1 MPSPGSVPVGTLT
14 TVAGF
19 SLSPMEWLP
28 RTDPADL
35 KVLRAVGWIDGES
48 VVAGRLF
55 DRIRLGPD
63 PVGAMLRLGDIARAH
78 PELARAALEDEPMAQ
93 RLVALVGGSRALSA
107 AVVRAADPHRILGEK
122 FDPPEPDSD
131 GLARWV
137 KEALASVAAADLA
150 GQIEMPEAGAR
161 VSAIADTAT
170 RVVVDSVLDGTRVRL
185 AVIAMGKWGGQE
197 LNYASDIDLV
207 FVHEGSDEEALVAAS
222 RVVETLGRR
231 SEGGSPFRVDVDLR
245 PEGASGPLSRSL
257 DSYRAYWE
265 RWAETWE
272 LQALLKA
279 RFVAGDTNL
288 GEDFVDS
295 MVEAVFPER
304 LGADAVRSI
313 RAMKRRTENVV
324 DGSVTE
330 LKRGVGGIRDVE
342 FAVQLLQLVHG
353 RADPTLRISGT
364 LAALGRL
371 AVGGYVLPQDAE
383 TLADAYRWLRDAEH
397 RLQLYDLR
405 QTHALPRAVEDRER
419 IARAMGYRDEPDA
432 SALMRFEADLTAK
445 RSEVRSIHERLFY
458 RPVLDALAESKAASM
473 PATAAIRRL
482 EAFGFV
488 DTEAT
493 RRAVEDL
500 TSGLSRR
507 SSLMRH
513 MLPLIM
519 EWLSLAPDPDLG
531 LSQLRMLLG
540 ETADAGS
547 IVGTLR
553 DDPVAAERLCRVLG
567 TSRLI
572 GRLVDRLPPLVPI
585 FGDDDQL
592 VAWPTLDELVDEA
605 RARASVPGDATSAI
619 HRFHAEHLLR
629 IAVAD
634 IADLIDEVEVGQRLS
649 MLSDA
654 TVQAALD
661 GAMRDL
667 KSSPRLCI
675 VALGKWGG
683 GELTYASDLDAVV
696 VTSDADDTD
705 AAASVIERVIA
716 SLERP
721 VTGFSSLELDLDLRP
736 EGRKGALVRSLGA
749 YESYW
754 QRWAETW
761 ELQAM
766 LRARPAAGDLD
777 LGGALVDAS
786 ISHVFADRPG
796 RDQEIRQIKAR
807 VEVERIPIGEDP
819 DFHLK
824 LGKGSLADVEWTV
837 QLLQLQ
843 HGSDH
848 PEVRGASTLDALA
861 SLAAAGLLDRE
872 EETILLDAYRFCA
885 RVRNRLF
892 LRAGRA
898 RDSLPDEPTEAT
910 RLARSL
916 GYTHSPRTA
925 LRQDYRRVTR
935 RARRVVEHRFYDT

>member
-1 MPSPGSVPVGTLT
+1 MQPT
-14 TVAGF
+14 TVDAF
-19 SLSPMEWLP
+19 SLGPMERLP

-35 KVLRAVGWIDGES
+35 KALRAVGWIDADT
-48 VVAGRLF
+48 VVAGHLF
-55 DRIRLGPD
+55 DLLRLGPD

-78 PELARAALEDEPMAQ
+78 PDLARAALEDQPMAE

-107 AVVRAADPHRILGEK
+107 AVLRATDPHRILGGEL
-122 FDPPEPDSD
+122 DPPEPTPD

-137 KEALASVAAADLA
+137 KEALAGVAAADLA

-161 VSAIADTAT
+161 VSTIADAAT
-170 RVVVDSVLDGTRVRL
+170 RVVVDSILETNPARL

-197 LNYASDIDLV
+197 LNYASDIDLM
-207 FVHEGSDEEALVAAS
+207 FVHEGSDEEALTAAS
-222 RVVETLGRR
+222 RVVAALGER
-231 SEGGSPFRVDVDLR
+231 SEGGSPFRVDTDLR

-279 RFVAGDTNL
+279 RFVAGDAAL
-288 GEDFVDS
+288 GKAFVDS
-295 MVEAVFPER
+295 MTEAVFPER

-313 RAMKRRTENVV
+313 RAMKRRSEDGV

-353 RADPTLRISGT
+353 RADPALRTAGT
-364 LAALGRL
+364 LAALRCL
-371 AVGGYVLPQDAE
+371 AEGGYVLAEDAE
-383 TLADAYRWLRDAEH
+383 TLADAYLWLRDAEH
-397 RLQLYDLR
+397 RIQLYDLR
-405 QTHALPRAVEDRER
+405 QTHTLPRAVEDRER
-419 IARAMGYRDEPDA
+419 IARAMGYRDESDA
-432 SALMRFEADLTAK
+432 PALMRFEADLTAK
-445 RSEVRSIHERLFY
+445 RSEVRSIHERLFH
-458 RPVLDALAESKAASM
+458 RPVLEALAESKAASM
-473 PATAAIRRL
+473 PVTAAIRRL
-482 EAFGFV
+482 EAFGFL

-493 RRAVEDL
+493 QQAVEDL

-519 EWLSLAPDPDLG
+519 EWLSFAPDPDLG
-531 LSQLRMLLG
+531 LSQLRLLLG
-540 ETADAGS
+540 ETADTGS
-547 IVGTLR
+547 IVAILR

-572 GRLVDRLPPLVPI
+572 GRLVDRLPPLVPT

-592 VAWPTLDELVDEA
+592 VAWPSRDELVNEA
-605 RARASVPGDATSAI
+605 RARASVPGEATSAI

-634 IADLIDEVEVGQRLS
+634 IADLIDEVEVGRRLS

-661 GAMRDL
+661 AAMRES

-696 VTSDADDTD
+696 VIAGADDTD
-705 AAASVIERVIA
+705 AATLVVERVIA
-716 SLERP
+716 ALERP
-721 VTGFSSLELDLDLRP
+721 ATGYPSLDLDLDLRP
-736 EGRKGALVRSLGA
+736 EGSKGALVRSLEA

-754 QRWAETW
+754 RRWVDTW

-766 LRARPAAGDLD
+766 LRARPAAGDLE
-777 LGGALVDAS
+777 LGGALVEAS
-786 ISHVFADRPG
+786 IPHVFADRPG
-796 RDQEIRQIKAR
+796 REQEIRQIKAR
-807 VEVERIPIGEDP
+807 VEVERIPIDEDP

-843 HGSDH
+843 NGSDH
-848 PEVRGASTLDALA
+848 PEVRGASTLEAVA
-861 SLAAAGLLDRE
+861 SLTAAGLLDRE
-872 EETILLDAYRFCA
+872 EETILLEAYRFCA

-892 LRAGRA
+892 LRSGRT

-910 RLARSL
+910 RLGRSL
-916 GYTHSPRTA
+916 GYTQSPRTA
-925 LRQDYRRVTR
+925 LREDYRRVTR
-935 RARRVVEHRFYDT
+935 RARRVVERRFYGI